1 MTRRRSGTTVH
12 GVPAPFP
19 QPVIMRAGPRP
30 PARPTVRSSAM
41 LLLNEELARARM
53 REYEAVAAEARLG
66 ARVHAVQKWQRRAE
80 RAAQRACLAAA
91 QIL

>member
-12 GVPAPFP
+12 GVPTPFP
-19 QPVIMRAGPRP
+19 QPTVMRVGPRP
-30 PARPTVRSSAM
+30 LAPSVRSTAM

-53 REYEAVAAEARLG
+53 REYEAVAAEVRLG
-66 ARVHAVQKWQRRAE
+66 ARVHAVHKWQRRAE
-80 RAAQRACLAAA
+80 RAAQRARLAAA